1 MVSAVSYSPDEIRE
15 RLRQVEDPEI
25 PGLSIVDLGVVR
37 DIVWL
42 GEGRDQKLRVAI
54 TPTYSGCPAMR
65 LIRDLVRE
73 KLGELALAAKFEFEF
88 EVVETL
94 TPPWGSDCITPRG
107 HEQLLQAGIAPP
119 NRSNNHGS
127 GGSGGSGAPS
137 SCPHCKSKNFAR
149 VSEFG
154 AAPCKAVY
162 LCEQCLEPFNYFKC
176 L

>member
-37 DIVWL
+37 DIAWL
-42 GEGRDQKLRVAI
+42 GEGRNQKLRVAI

-65 LIRDLVRE
+65 LIHDLVRE
-73 KLGELALAAKFEFEF
+73 KLGELALAAEFEF

-119 NRSNNHGS
+119 NRSNNH
-127 GGSGGSGAPS
+127 GSGGSGAPS